1 MAVNTSQ
8 PILYGIPNCDTVK
21 KAERWLN
28 QQGIA
33 YSFHDIRTQPLSA
46 EQWQALV
53 TLVGPETIINKRS
66 TSWRGLSESEQQLA
80 SVEAVVSL
88 LQQYP
93 TLMKRPLVTPT
104 APTKPNTFVIGFK
117 EAAWAQEFQTA

>member
-1 MAVNTSQ
+1 MVVNTSQ

-28 QQGIA
+28 QHGIA
-33 YSFHDIRTQPLSA
+33 YSFHDIRKQPLSK

-53 TLVGPETIINKRS
+53 TLVGSEAIINKRS

-80 SVEAVVSL
+80 SSEAVVNL
-88 LQQYP
+88 LQLHP
-93 TLMKRPLVTPT
+93 TLMKRPLVTPI
-104 APTKPNTFVIGFK
+104 AATKPETFVIGFK
-117 EAAWAQEFQTA
+117 EAVWAQEFQTA